1 MKNSN
6 ILDSLTATKCFTI
19 NDLKKGQQSKHWIVQ
34 KKNIVTENA
43 ISTLTEKKKK
53 AADVQKLL
61 KEQSKLSIN
70 ENNLLSRKSTAY
82 HEIIYPYRYKE
93 AV

>member
-1 MKNSN
+1 M
-6 ILDSLTATKCFTI
+6 
-19 NDLKKGQQSKHWIVQ
+19 KKGQQSKHWIVQ

-70 ENNLLSRKSTAY
+70 ENDLLSRKSTAY

>member
-19 NDLKKGQQSKHWIVQ
+19 NDLKKGQQSKHWIVK
-34 KKNIVTENA
+34 KKNIVKENA
-43 ISTLTEKKKK
+43 ISTLAEKKKK
-53 AADVQKLL
+53 SPDVKKLL
-61 KEQSKLSIN
+61 KEQSKLSTN
-70 ENNLLSRKSTAY
+70 ENDLLSRKSAAY

-93 AV
+93 AA